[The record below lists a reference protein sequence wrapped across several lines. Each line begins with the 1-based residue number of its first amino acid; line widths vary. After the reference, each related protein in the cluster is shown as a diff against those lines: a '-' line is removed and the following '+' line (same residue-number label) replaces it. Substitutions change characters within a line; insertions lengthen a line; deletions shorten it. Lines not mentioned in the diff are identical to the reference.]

1 MARAEPKT
9 IGQPTLAEQADL
21 HELYEEAV
29 QCVENEIEFLQDT
42 FRELRGRD
50 AVSFREDF
58 CGTASA
64 SCEWV
69 RTGKTNHA
77 VGVDVDAEVLDW
89 GRKNRIARLP
99 EADRPRVKLMN
110 EDVMR
115 VDTGPVDIVG
125 AFNFSYWIFKTR
137 AAMRDYFSRV
147 RDSLHEDGVFFIDA
161 YGGSEAFET
170 MKEKTKCEGFTYV
183 WHQAKYEPVTGR
195 TVCHIDFRFPDGSK
209 IKKAFSYDWRL
220 WTLPELRELL
230 EEAGFARVR
239 VYWEGEDEDGEGDG
253 EFTEEATGEADPAW
267 IAYVVAEK

>member
-1 MARAEPKT
+1 VAHAEAKK
-9 IGQPTLAEQADL
+9 IGQPTMAEQADL

-29 QCVENEIEFLQDT
+29 QSVENEIEFLNDT
-42 FRELRGRD
+42 FRDLRDRD

-69 RTGKTNHA
+69 RTGAGRHA
-77 VGVDVDAEVLDW
+77 VGVDIDQDTLDW
-89 GRKNRIARLP
+89 GRKNRIGKLP
-99 EADRPRVKLMN
+99 EADRPRVKLLN

-115 VDTGPVDIVG
+115 VDTGLVDIVG

-137 AAMRDYFSRV
+137 AEMRDYFSRV
-147 RDSLHEDGVFFIDA
+147 RESLHEDGVFFLDA
-161 YGGSEAFET
+161 YGGSEAYET

-195 TVCHIDFRFPDGSK
+195 TVCHISFRFPDGSR
-209 IKKAFSYDWRL
+209 IKKAFTYDWRL
-220 WTLPELRELL
+220 WSLPELRELL

-239 VYWEGEDEDGEGDG
+239 VYWEGEDEDGEGSG
-253 EFTEEATGEADPAW
+253 EFFEEAAGEADPGW
-267 IAYVVAEK
+267 IAYLVAEK

>member
-1 MARAEPKT
+1 MVRVQAKK

-29 QCVENEIEFLQDT
+29 QSVDNEVEFLQDT

-69 RTGKTNHA
+69 RTGAGRHA
-77 VGVDVDAEVLDW
+77 IGVDIDPEVLDW
-89 GRKNRIARLP
+89 GRKNRIGRLP
-99 EADRPRVKLMN
+99 EADRPRVKLLN

-115 VDTGPVDIVG
+115 VETGPVDIVG
-125 AFNFSYWIFKTR
+125 AFNFSYWLFKTR
-137 AAMRDYFSRV
+137 AAMRSYFSRV
-147 RDSLHEDGVFFIDA
+147 RDSLSEDGVFFIDA
-161 YGGSEAFET
+161 YGGSEAFDT
-170 MKEKTKCEGFTYV
+170 QKEKTKCEGFTYI

-195 TVCHIDFRFPDGSK
+195 TVCHIHFRFPDGSK

-220 WTLPELRELL
+220 WTLPELSELL

-239 VYWEGEDEDGEGDG
+239 VYWEGEDEDGEGSG
-253 EFTEEATGEADPAW
+253 EFFEEATGEADPAW
-267 IAYVVAEK
+267 IAYLVAEK